1 MGNLTQAGG
10 TLSPGDSPGTMTV
23 TGNYSLDSG
32 DLFMELDGLT
42 AGTAY
47 DQLIVTGDVSLAGD
61 LALDV
66 GFSPSLG
73 DMFTIINNQGA
84 NAISGMF
91 SEGSSISAGGFLFGI
106 NYGGGDGNDV
116 VLTVVP
122 EPSTAL
128 LSLVM
133 TGLITIA
140 AQRRQRHRIA

>member
-1 MGNLTQAGG
+1 
-10 TLSPGDSPGTMTV
+10 
-23 TGNYSLDSG
+23 
-32 DLFMELDGLT
+32 
-42 AGTAY
+42 
-47 DQLIVTGDVSLAGD
+47 VSLAGD

-73 DMFTIINNQGA
+73 DMFTIINNQGT
-84 NAISGMF
+84 NPVSGTF
-91 SEGSSISAGGFLFGI
+91 SQGSSISADGFLFGI

-116 VLTVVP
+116 VLTAIIP

-140 AQRRQRHRIA
+140 VQRQQRLRTP